1 MNQVCVAKFGGTSVA
16 NAEAMSRC
24 AQVVVN
30 NPKTRVVVLSASAGV
45 TNLLVELSQGT
56 LDAAAR
62 EDRLQRL
69 TDIQF
74 HILDALGQPAPLTQ
88 TIRDM
93 LDEVR
98 DLASQAC
105 VASDA
110 ALVDRIVAQGELMST
125 RLFTEL
131 MNQQGHPSVWFDV
144 RKVMRTD
151 SRFGKATPAIE
162 ALRALAQQEM
172 APLLADHYVITQGF
186 IGANA
191 EGQTTT
197 LGRGGSDYSAAL
209 LAEALSV
216 CELEIWTD
224 VPGIYTTDPRMVKSA
239 HPIPE
244 ISFSEAAEMATFG
257 AKVLHPSTLQPAVRR
272 NIPVFVGSSKDP
284 AAGGTW
290 VRSTTESTP
299 LFRAVALRRNQVL
312 LTLQS
317 PNMLGACGFLADVF
331 SILARHRISVD
342 LITTSEV
349 SVALTLDHTGSQS
362 SGKSVLGDE
371 VLAELSALC
380 KVKVEHDLALIAL
393 IGNRM
398 SEVSGAG
405 SRVFEA
411 VDDVNIR
418 MICYGASAHNLCFL
432 VRESQAEEIIQR
444 LHRKLLD

>member
-1 MNQVCVAKFGGTSVA
+1 LSQLTVAKFGGTSVA
-16 NAEAMSRC
+16 DAQAMALC
-24 AQVVVN
+24 AKIVTQ
-30 NPKTRVVVLSASAGV
+30 NPHTRVVALSASAGV
-45 TNLLVELSQGT
+45 TNLLVALAQGT
-56 LDAAAR
+56 LNQAERQAH
-62 EDRLQRL
+62 LTRL
-69 TDIQF
+69 THIQDA
-74 HILDALGQPAPLTQ
+74 ILDALGRPAAACQQIQ
-88 TIRDM
+88 T
-93 LDEVR
+93 LLAEVAQ
-98 DLASQAC
+98 LAEQA
-105 VASDA
+105 VEETDA
-110 ALVDRIVAQGELMST
+110 ALVDRLVAQGELMST

-131 MNQQGHPSVWFDV
+131 LTQQGHKASWFDV
-144 RKVMRTD
+144 RRVMRTD
-151 SRFGKATPAIE
+151 SQFGKATPAIE
-162 ALRALAQQEM
+162 ALRTLSQQEL
-172 APLLADHYVITQGF
+172 APLLAEHIVITQGF

-209 LAEALSV
+209 LAEALNV
-216 CELEIWTD
+216 AELEIWTD

-239 HPIPE
+239 RPIPE
-244 ISFSEAAEMATFG
+244 ISFAEAAEMATFG

-290 VRSTTESTP
+290 VRSSTESTP
-299 LFRAVALRRNQVL
+299 LFRAVALRRNQIL

-362 SGKSVLGDE
+362 NGKSMLSDE
-371 VLAELSALC
+371 VLAELGALC
-380 KVKVEHDLALIAL
+380 KVKVESDLALVAL

-405 SRVFEA
+405 TRVFDA
-411 VDDVNIR
+411 IDDVSVR
-418 MICYGASAHNLCFL
+418 LICYGASAHNLCFL
-432 VRESQAEEIIQR
+432 VQESQAEDVIQR
-444 LHRKLLD
+444 LHKKLLD

>member
-1 MNQVCVAKFGGTSVA
+1 Q
-16 NAEAMSRC
+16 
-24 AQVVVN
+24 
-30 NPKTRVVVLSASAGV
+30 
-45 TNLLVELSQGT
+45 
-56 LDAAAR
+56 
-62 EDRLQRL
+62 
-69 TDIQF
+69 
-74 HILDALGQPAPLTQ
+74 
-88 TIRDM
+88 
-93 LDEVR
+93 
-98 DLASQAC
+98 
-105 VASDA
+105 
-110 ALVDRIVAQGELMST
+110 
-125 RLFTEL
+125 
-131 MNQQGHPSVWFDV
+131 
-144 RKVMRTD
+144 
-151 SRFGKATPAIE
+151 
-162 ALRALAQQEM
+162 
-172 APLLADHYVITQGF
+172 
-186 IGANA
+186 
-191 EGQTTT
+191 
-197 LGRGGSDYSAAL
+197 
-209 LAEALSV
+209 
-216 CELEIWTD
+216 
-224 VPGIYTTDPRMVKSA
+224 
-239 HPIPE
+239 
-244 ISFSEAAEMATFG
+244 
-257 AKVLHPSTLQPAVRR
+257 
-272 NIPVFVGSSKDP
+272 
-284 AAGGTW
+284 
-290 VRSTTESTP
+290 
-299 LFRAVALRRNQVL
+299 LFRAVALRLYQVL